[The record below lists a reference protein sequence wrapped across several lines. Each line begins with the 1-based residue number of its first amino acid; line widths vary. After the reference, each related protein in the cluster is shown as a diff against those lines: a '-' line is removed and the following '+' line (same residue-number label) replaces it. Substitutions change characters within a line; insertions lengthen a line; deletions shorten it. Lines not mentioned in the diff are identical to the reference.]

1 MDLSL
6 RRGFIKTDNTG
17 FNYGVSG
24 EINAGE
30 EIVIRLPVV
39 TANKRGVNDIGWQ
52 IEGDAILY
60 ATLSDH
66 PADSGTMWMEI
77 RPDEGINKT
86 AAAVKIVAGAETSKV
101 YLRVI
106 LN

>member
-1 MDLSL
+1 MDIRL
-6 RRGFIKTDNTG
+6 RKGFRTTGNTG
-17 FNYGVSG
+17 FNYETYG
-24 EINAGE
+24 EIGAGE
-30 EIVIRLPVV
+30 EIIIPLPVV

-52 IEGDAILY
+52 IDGDATLY
-60 ATLSDH
+60 ATLSNRPLED
-66 PADSGTMWMEI
+66 GTIWQEI

-86 AAAVKIVAGAETSKV
+86 AANVKIVGGMAASKV